1 MTEKRTGRPP
11 KYTEAQVLKGIEL
24 VEQTGDSP
32 TGDTVKKAMFSQLG
46 VASGS
51 NAQPLDKEVERVL
64 EEREHQRGSG

>member
-32 TGDTVKKAMFSQLG
+32 TGDTVKKAMCSQLG
-46 VASGS
+46 VASGI